1 MQNYKQRQKRA
12 NIVKIMI
19 VITSVLLCLVLL
31 DMKIR
36 PAIKTMAAYQ
46 AQLYAI
52 AAINNAANEELSH
65 QNVTYSAL
73 VRLSKNSEGE
83 ITAVETDMLEL
94 NRLKIGITE
103 AIVNSLSELE
113 AQNLKIPLG
122 TLFGGQFFSG
132 RGPMITFHVLH
143 VGTVKSDIQNS
154 FDSAGI
160 NQTRHRLILKTAISI
175 TALVPGYSSETKV
188 STNLCLAETI
198 IVGVVPG
205 AFTTVTGDERN
216 NISKIND
223 YAQSN
228 FMNK

>member
-1 MQNYKQRQKRA
+1 
-12 NIVKIMI
+12 
-19 VITSVLLCLVLL
+19 
-31 DMKIR
+31 
-36 PAIKTMAAYQ
+36 
-46 AQLYAI
+46 
-52 AAINNAANEELSH
+52 
-65 QNVTYSAL
+65 
-73 VRLSKNSEGE
+73 
-83 ITAVETDMLEL
+83 
-94 NRLKIGITE
+94 
-103 AIVNSLSELE
+103 
-113 AQNLKIPLG
+113 
-122 TLFGGQFFSG
+122 SG